1 MMTTLA
7 ETTLECI
14 EEDEIECKQIGGSV
28 QDFCAIKDNEVFD
41 LDKNE
46 TIEDA
51 SVSSERA
58 GSIGRRAEEER

>member
-1 MMTTLA
+1 MMTALV
-7 ETTLECI
+7 EVTLERI
-14 EEDEIECKQIGGSV
+14 EEDGIECKHIGGFV
-28 QDFCAIKDNEVFD
+28 QDCCAIKDNEVFD